1 MTSVMWYPDVNL
13 PEMNQLHPEHTTPL
27 YENKDAKKK
36 KWGDS
41 SASVKDHGF
50 VDCFDV
56 NSPGLLR
63 AILFYKQGKHLGN
76 SFSRLR
82 S

>member
-1 MTSVMWYPDVNL
+1 MRTKM
-13 PEMNQLHPEHTTPL
+13 Q
-27 YENKDAKKK
+27 KKRG
-36 KWGDS
+36 GDI
-41 SASVKDHGF
+41 SASVKDHDF

-76 SFSRLR
+76 FFQPAALLSSI
-82 S
+82 